1 MSHILQAF
9 QIFRLTG
16 LVFIDLNFVLVNKN
30 AKKNCNTYVLVCLV
44 TVGYSGGIVERSS
57 LLKTTNT
64 SPPQGTGVL
73 NKYLYQEAP
82 PRGPTSYPFIYHF
95 SQKKDF
101 FPILLLTN
109 GTLFTYPVYNF
120 ASHLTAVNALC
131 FK

>member
-1 MSHILQAF
+1 MDSVIHLLNNWGQAFEPYILLAF
-9 QIFRLTG
+9 QIFSLTG

-57 LLKTTNT
+57 LLKTTK
-64 SPPQGTGVL
+64 PALHKGGVL
-73 NKYLYQEAP
+73 NKCLYREAL

-95 SQKKDF
+95 SQKKYP

-109 GTLFTYPVYNF
+109 GTPFTYPV
-120 ASHLTAVNALC
+120 
-131 FK
+131 